1 MISFPRLPSTSDKTV
16 SAAITSSKPI
26 AITCSL
32 LMGSC
37 SSAIVLTSILIN
49 LININAMTWITAH
62 EAVELTGVRIR
73 PCMPTSAEA
82 RSAAGRTALIPAAA
96 CITVTTWSAW
106 RDASAGNAMPPRWPA
121 APWNGVIRSCRPPS
135 RRCGMAACGT
145 GAPMPSNWPARV
157 SWKISRPSC
166 GDRRCKR
173 GSCRR
178 AGRRGAASW
187 RSRGHTAGHRGDG
200 GTLCRRPAHAGPVL
214 GALRAEARGVLA
226 TLVVSMFGSQALLA
240 GGSISQQLAAAW
252 KRPRAEPAIRQALCL
267 LADHELNAS
276 TFATRVTIS
285 TGASLSAGI
294 LSGLAT
300 LTGPLHGR
308 AAMSLKPLIDAM
320 AHADAESLVRERLH
334 MGLGFPAFGHLVSRR
349 RSARR
354 RAAGKPGPAK
364 RLCRP
369 GPAGRAPGGRAAEHR
384 FRTGGAERRA
394 PSALACPLALFAI
407 GRCVG
412 WLAHA
417 LEQAGS
423 GQMIRPRAR
432 YVGVPACRAA
442 RRIGDPE
449 RRQAAPERRGLT
461 APAGWQS
468 RTQRR
473 HVTLGPSSSNRSLIS

>member
-1 MISFPRLPSTSDKTV
+1 MQAWILPPCRPG
-16 SAAITSSKPI
+16 AAPPPGEAG
-26 AITCSL
+26 AIQP
-32 LMGSC
+32 G
-37 SSAIVLTSILIN
+37 IV
-49 LININAMTWITAH
+49 AM
-62 EAVELTGVRIR
+62 
-73 PCMPTSAEA
+73 
-82 RSAAGRTALIPAAA
+82 AGRCVADLPTQ
-96 CITVTTWSAW
+96 
-106 RDASAGNAMPPRWPA
+106 G
-121 APWNGVIRSCRPPS
+121 RS
-135 RRCGMAACGT
+135 
-145 GAPMPSNWPARV
+145 
-157 SWKISRPSC
+157 
-166 GDRRCKR
+166 
-173 GSCRR
+173 
-178 AGRRGAASW
+178 
-187 RSRGHTAGHRGDG
+187 
-200 GTLCRRPAHAGPVL
+200 L

-334 MGLGFPAFGHLVSRR
+334 MGLGFPAFGHPVSRR

-394 PSALACPLALFAI
+394 PSALACPAGALRHRTLRGLARPCAGA
-407 GRCVG
+407 GRVR
-412 WLAHA
+412 ADDPAARA
-417 LEQAGS
+417 L
-423 GQMIRPRAR
+423 RRR
-432 YVGVPACRAA
+432 FACRAA

-468 RTQRR
+468 RDATPTRYTW
-473 HVTLGPSSSNRSLIS
+473 TLLQQPQPHLMNTRVLTGITTSGTPISATTPARSARPSSPAPSPAWTRSSSWPTITR

>member
-1 MISFPRLPSTSDKTV
+1 MAP
-16 SAAITSSKPI
+16 
-26 AITCSL
+26 
-32 LMGSC
+32 
-37 SSAIVLTSILIN
+37 
-49 LININAMTWITAH
+49 
-62 EAVELTGVRIR
+62 
-73 PCMPTSAEA
+73 
-82 RSAAGRTALIPAAA
+82 IPAAA
-96 CITVTTWSAW
+96 CITATMWPAW
-106 RDASAGNAMPPRWPA
+106 RDASAATQCRHGGRRHGMGRSGHAVRHLDGAGWPPVVP
-121 APWNGVIRSCRPPS
+121 G
-135 RRCGMAACGT
+135 RR
-145 GAPMPSNWPARV
+145 
-157 SWKISRPSC
+157 
-166 GDRRCKR
+166 
-173 GSCRR
+173 CRR
-178 AGRRGAASW
+178 AGPRESVGRCRGRPGESGDASVDLAAVPAGAAPPPGEAGAIQPGIVAMAGRCVADLPTQG
-187 RSRGHTAGHRGDG
+187 RS
-200 GTLCRRPAHAGPVL
+200 L

-320 AHADAESLVRERLH
+320 AHADAEALVRERLH
-334 MGLGFPAFGHLVSRR
+334 TGLAFPPLGI
-349 RSARR
+349 
-354 RAAGKPGPAK
+354 PCIP
-364 RLCRP
+364 P
-369 GPAGRAPGGRAAEHR
+369 EIRAPPRCWKAWPCQACMPIWPCRSSAWRGAAEHR

-423 GQMIRPRAR
+423 GRMIRPRAR
-432 YVGVPACRAA
+432 YVGVSPPVAPPVASAIRNVA
-442 RRIGDPE
+442 RRHRKGG
-449 RRQAAPERRGLT
+449 A
-461 APAGWQS
+461 
-468 RTQRR
+468 
-473 HVTLGPSSSNRSLIS
+473 

>member
-1 MISFPRLPSTSDKTV
+1 MAP
-16 SAAITSSKPI
+16 
-26 AITCSL
+26 
-32 LMGSC
+32 
-37 SSAIVLTSILIN
+37 
-49 LININAMTWITAH
+49 
-62 EAVELTGVRIR
+62 
-73 PCMPTSAEA
+73 
-82 RSAAGRTALIPAAA
+82 IPAAA
-96 CITVTTWSAW
+96 CITATMWPAW
-106 RDASAGNAMPPRWPA
+106 RDASAATQCRHGGGAMEWGDPVMPSAISTVRDGRLWYRGADAVELARASQLEDVAAVLWESGDASVDLAAVPAGA
-121 APWNGVIRSCRPPS
+121 APPP
-135 RRCGMAACGT
+135 GEA
-145 GAPMPSNWPARV
+145 GAIQPGIVAM
-157 SWKISRPSC
+157 
-166 GDRRCKR
+166 
-173 GSCRR
+173 
-178 AGRRGAASW
+178 AGRCVADLPTQG
-187 RSRGHTAGHRGDG
+187 RS
-200 GTLCRRPAHAGPVL
+200 L

-320 AHADAESLVRERLH
+320 AHADAEALVRERLH
-334 MGLGFPAFGHLVSRR
+334 TAWAFPPLGIPCI
-349 RSARR
+349 
-354 RAAGKPGPAK
+354 PPEI
-364 RLCRP
+364 
-369 GPAGRAPGGRAAEHR
+369 RAPPRCWKAWPCQACMPIWPCRSSAWRGAAEHR

-423 GQMIRPRAR
+423 GRMIRPRAR
-432 YVGVPACRAA
+432 VGVSPPVAPPVASAIRNVA
-442 RRIGDPE
+442 RRHRKGG
-449 RRQAAPERRGLT
+449 A
-461 APAGWQS
+461 
-468 RTQRR
+468 
-473 HVTLGPSSSNRSLIS
+473 

>member
-1 MISFPRLPSTSDKTV
+1 
-16 SAAITSSKPI
+16 
-26 AITCSL
+26 
-32 LMGSC
+32 
-37 SSAIVLTSILIN
+37 
-49 LININAMTWITAH
+49 MTWITAH
-62 EAVELTGVRIR
+62 EAVELTGVRMQTLYAYVSRGKIR
-73 PCMPTSAEA
+73 SRQDGADSR
-82 RSAAGRTALIPAAA
+82 RSLYHRDDVVRMAGRQRGQRNAA
-96 CITVTTWSAW
+96 TVASGAMEWGDPVMPSAISTVRDGRLW
-106 RDASAGNAMPPRWPA
+106 YRGADAVELARASQLEDIAAVLWETGDASVDLAAVPAGA
-121 APWNGVIRSCRPPS
+121 APPP
-135 RRCGMAACGT
+135 GEA
-145 GAPMPSNWPARV
+145 GAIQPGIVAM
-157 SWKISRPSC
+157 
-166 GDRRCKR
+166 
-173 GSCRR
+173 
-178 AGRRGAASW
+178 AGRCVADLPTQG
-187 RSRGHTAGHRGDG
+187 RS
-200 GTLCRRPAHAGPVL
+200 L

-334 MGLGFPAFGHLVSRR
+334 MGLGFPAFGHPLYP
-349 RSARR
+349 AGDP
-354 RAAGKPGPAK
+354 RAAA
-364 RLCRP
+364 LLESL
-369 GPAGRAPGGRAAEHR
+369 AL
-384 FRTGGAERRA
+384 
-394 PSALACPLALFAI
+394 PSAYADMARQVERLAGERPNIDFGLAALSAVHRLPSHAPLALFAI

-432 YVGVPACRAA
+432 YVGVSPPVAPPVASATRNVA
-442 RRIGDPE
+442 RRHRKGG
-449 RRQAAPERRGLT
+449 A
-461 APAGWQS
+461 
-468 RTQRR
+468 
-473 HVTLGPSSSNRSLIS
+473 